1 MTLQAQTL
9 AVPTFSTDS
18 VTDFSAPNSG
28 LFCSTTGAD
37 KILLL
42 LSELVEG
49 CKRMSQILPLRQA
62 QGIKFGLRTESFNSL
77 PTIA

>member
-28 LFCSTTGAD
+28 LFCSTT
-37 KILLL
+37 
-42 LSELVEG
+42 
-49 CKRMSQILPLRQA
+49 
-62 QGIKFGLRTESFNSL
+62 
-77 PTIA
+77 IA